1 MQPRFTY
8 LSDLVTAK
16 RDNACALLQAD
27 RYYGRKVKV
36 VSYLLS
42 RGKQDIFHPFIPMK
56 LPFR

>member
-16 RDNACALLQAD
+16 RDNAGVLLQAD

-42 RGKQDIFHPFIPMK
+42 WGK
-56 LPFR
+56 